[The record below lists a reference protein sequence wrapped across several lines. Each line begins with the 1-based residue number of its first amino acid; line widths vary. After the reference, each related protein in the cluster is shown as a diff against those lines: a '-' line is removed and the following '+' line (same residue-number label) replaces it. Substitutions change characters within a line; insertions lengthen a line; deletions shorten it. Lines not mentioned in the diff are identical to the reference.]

1 MQIKRF
7 EARNMTEA
15 LRVIKKEFGPDA
27 VILSAKNLTRQAA
40 DGGRPEAYVEVLA
53 AIDETDVKTVKP
65 AVSKTAPSSRPQPP
79 VAAAKAISAYIGD
92 ETDDDVPVAPKKSLL
107 GSLQAGIQVFSRLK
121 TSRKTDAAN
130 SKEGSSSAEVVDA
143 FRRKLMSH
151 GVEERWA
158 LELEDILRRSIKGGM
173 QWGTETC
180 NDKLLQVLKDIGLSY
195 RPLAEETRKRRAY
208 ALVGSSGCGKTT
220 TVVRLATLYH
230 HVLGEKLVLVSLD
243 TKRVGASASLQAYA
257 RILGVPFEMAV
268 DGKDLLQVMESV
280 ESDAIV
286 LIDTP
291 PLIPI
296 DPQQTQELQ
305 QTLAYAGI
313 DRLALV
319 LPMGMKNEDMKEMVK
334 LCKPLPVKRLIFT
347 KLDETRYYGGILN
360 VMLASKLPISFLTSG
375 RDILDGLKVAEL
387 KTVLHLLLDIEEE
400 HDTDTPPTMG
410 ALDQEIDRLVAVSR
424 GRAYYV
430 ADQKEDVYHRPACNC
445 VQGISAENRIV
456 FNSAAEAEMKHYR
469 PCMLCCTEP
478 SFQQAVPPVRKERI
492 SARLMRSR

>member
-7 EARNMTEA
+7 EAKTMSEA

-40 DGGRPEAYVEVLA
+40 DGEKPEAYVEVLA
-53 AIDETDVKTVKP
+53 AVDEVETKVAKP
-65 AVSKTAPSSRPQPP
+65 AATTKTLPPRPRP
-79 VAAAKAISAYIGD
+79 VAAARVISAYIGD
-92 ETDDDVPVAPKKSLL
+92 DLEEEAHPNEPPKSLF
-107 GSLQAGIQVFSRLK
+107 GSLQAGIQIFSRFK
-121 TSRKTDAAN
+121 KGRKSASDASQEKA
-130 SKEGSSSAEVVDA
+130 SAAEIVDA
-143 FRRKLMSH
+143 FRRKLISH

-173 QWGTETC
+173 QWGTEAC
-180 NDKLLQVLKDIGLSY
+180 NDKLLQVLKDVGLSY

-208 ALVGSSGCGKTT
+208 ALIGSSGCGKTT
-220 TVVRLATLYH
+220 TAVRLATLYH
-230 HVLGEKLVLVSLD
+230 HVLGERLVLVSLD

-257 RILGVPFEMAV
+257 RILGVPFELAV
-268 DGKDLLQVMESV
+268 DGKDLLQVIESV
-280 ESDAIV
+280 EPETIV

-291 PLIPI
+291 PVTPV
-296 DPQQTQELQ
+296 DPQQTRELQ

-334 LCKPLPVKRLIFT
+334 HCQSLPVKRLIFT
-347 KLDETRYYGGILN
+347 KLDETRYYGGMLN
-360 VMLASKLPISFLTSG
+360 VMLGSKLPVSFLTSG

-387 KTVLHLLLDIEEE
+387 KALLYLLLDIEEE

-410 ALDQEIDRLVAVSR
+410 ALDQEIDRLMAVSK

-430 ADQKEDVYHRPACNC
+430 ADQKEDVYHRPTCNC
-445 VQGISAENRIV
+445 VQGISTENRIV

-469 PCMLCCTEP
+469 PCLLCCTEP
-478 SFQQAVPPVRKERI
+478 SFQQAVLQVGKPNT